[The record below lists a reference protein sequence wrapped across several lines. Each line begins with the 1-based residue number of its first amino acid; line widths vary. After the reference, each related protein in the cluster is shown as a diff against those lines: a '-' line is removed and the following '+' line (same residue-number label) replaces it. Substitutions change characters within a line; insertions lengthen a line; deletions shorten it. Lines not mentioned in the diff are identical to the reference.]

1 MTSGAICKVR
11 APHYTLSLQSVSET
25 TKSRCHEFPPSRSDL
40 DTSLRGRWSNS
51 KVHWSQVSLY
61 CSKPKLSWTT
71 DHGVLYICYLYRTN
85 PPSPI
90 DRWARDAGL
99 HGELDGDPGEDVQ
112 RKDRRRLQTVRDK
125 NGCPVREYMFNM
137 STAMNLK
144 VKNID

>member
-71 DHGVLYICYLYRTN
+71 DHGVLYTYAIYIGPILRLQLTGGPEMQACMESSMVILVKMSKGRT
-85 PPSPI
+85 
-90 DRWARDAGL
+90 
-99 HGELDGDPGEDVQ
+99 DGDCRQCVIRTAAQCGSI
-112 RKDRRRLQTVRDK
+112 
-125 NGCPVREYMFNM
+125 C
-137 STAMNLK
+137 STCQQL
-144 VKNID
+144 